1 MLQEVIDLQNEAV
14 SKLLSCVESKRE
26 VTFKAP
32 TGSGKTYMMSDL
44 MNRIL
49 ERDSNVVFVVS
60 TLSKGGLG
68 EQNYKAFEQ
77 FSRERFSH
85 LKPFLI
91 DSNDSG
97 EEALHIDTNYNVYV
111 LPHGLYKEKSKLKQG
126 ALVNFLNHISPDLL
140 RHNQGKK
147 IYLIKDECHISTKNL
162 DNLIADSKGYFQKV
176 INISATPN
184 IAKGQKPNVE
194 ITEAQAVNA
203 NLIKSIELK
212 GVDNE
217 SSVEELQ
224 GAIDE
229 FIELKR
235 AYLDE
240 QNGVGINP
248 CLIIQISNKD
258 KADKEIEQIKQA
270 LKIHSELK
278 YMIIVDNSDS
288 KKSSKCESNDKV
300 AKLPI
305 KKWKDYAKG
314 NNSSIDI
321 IVFKM
326 VISEGWDIPRACML
340 YQMRD
345 SKSSQLDEQVMGR
358 VRRNPRLLD
367 FETLSSAQREL
378 ISKAYIYGVKPKES
392 STTKVWL
399 KGQIHKGLLENEIIK
414 EFSIKITRLKSG
426 ERLEFSAEKFLEN
439 LVDLADCSS
448 DFGGDMRGEVG
459 GNVSGNFGGKKDI
472 FTLYKELQSSPEL
485 EAQCKA
491 YAGSKSHKW
500 YAFANNFGAIKRE
513 YEKEVIDY
521 DKSVEICDE
530 VGALA
535 LESFF
540 GANEH
545 HTDMEFL
552 EEWAW
557 QKEGERFC
565 FDSKAEIEWIRII
578 SKCAKKGLIKTVV
591 INGEKT
597 ALFGKNY
604 PYNSGIKFEYYLNG
618 RHFSYPDFV
627 LKDTDEQIHIFEV
640 KSVDSFGSG
649 DSDYT
654 RKISEL
660 EKIYKAISKKEGM
673 RDYHFWIPI
682 KQEGNRWV
690 VKCYANGKDRFSG
703 EAFGSEDIINAV
715 VDRLKG

>member
-68 EQNYKAFEQ
+68 EQNYKAFER

-111 LPHGLYKEKSKLKQG
+111 LPRDLYKEKSKLKQG

-147 IYLIKDECHISTKNL
+147 IYLIKDECHIATKNL
-162 DNLIADSKGYFQKV
+162 DSLIVDSNGKGYLQKV
-176 INISATPN
+176 INISATPK
-184 IAKGQKPNVE
+184 IAKGQNPSVE
-194 ITEAQAVNA
+194 ITEDKAVNA

-224 GAIDE
+224 GAIEE
-229 FIELKR
+229 FIGLKR

-300 AKLPI
+300 AKLPV

-345 SKSSQLDEQVMGR
+345 SQSSQLDEQVMGR

-367 FETLSSAQREL
+367 FDSLSQAQREI

-399 KGQIHKGLLENEIIK
+399 KGQIHKGLLQNEIIK

-439 LVDLADCSS
+439 LVDSNS
-448 DFGGDMRGEVG
+448 NDFGGEVG
-459 GNVSGNFGGKKDI
+459 GNFGGNASGSFGGKKDI

-485 EAQCKA
+485 EAQCRA
-491 YAGSKSHKW
+491 YARGESHKW
-500 YAFANNFGAIKRE
+500 YAFANNLCAIKKE

-540 GANEH
+540 SANEY

-578 SKCAKKGLIKTVV
+578 SKCAKKGLIKSVR
-591 INGEKT
+591 INDNET
-597 ALFGKNY
+597 TLFGKNY

-627 LKDTDEQIHIFEV
+627 LKDKAERIHIFEV

-649 DSDYT
+649 DSEYT
-654 RKISEL
+654 RKINEL

-673 RDYHFWIPI
+673 RGYHFWIPI

-690 VKCYANGKDRFSG
+690 VKCYANGEDRFSG
-703 EAFGSEDIINAV
+703 EAFGSEGIINAV

>member
-68 EQNYKAFEQ
+68 EQNYKAFER

-111 LPHGLYKEKSKLKQG
+111 LPRDLYKEKSKLKQG

-147 IYLIKDECHISTKNL
+147 IYLIKDECHIATKNL
-162 DNLIADSKGYFQKV
+162 DSLIVDSNGKGYFQKV
-176 INISATPN
+176 INISATPK
-184 IAKGQKPNVE
+184 IAKGQNPNVE
-194 ITEAQAVNA
+194 ITEDKAVNA

-224 GAIDE
+224 GAIEE
-229 FIELKR
+229 FIGLKR

-300 AKLPI
+300 AKLPV

-314 NNSSIDI
+314 DNSSIDI

-345 SKSSQLDEQVMGR
+345 SQSSQLDEQVMGR

-367 FETLSSAQREL
+367 FESLSQAQREL

-399 KGQIHKGLLENEIIK
+399 KGQIHKGLLQNEIIK

-439 LVDLADCSS
+439 LADCSN
-448 DFGGDMRGEVG
+448 DFGGEVG
-459 GNVSGNFGGKKDI
+459 GNFGGNASGSFGGKKDI

-491 YAGSKSHKW
+491 YAGSESHKW
-500 YAFANNFGAIKRE
+500 YAFANNFCAIKKE

-540 GANEH
+540 STNEH

-578 SKCAKKGLIKTVV
+578 SKCAKKGLIKSVR
-591 INGEKT
+591 INDNET
-597 ALFGKNY
+597 TLFGKNY

-627 LKDTDEQIHIFEV
+627 LKDKAERIHIFEV

-649 DSDYT
+649 DSEYT
-654 RKISEL
+654 RKINEL

-673 RDYHFWIPI
+673 RGYHFWIPI
-682 KQEGNRWV
+682 KQDGNRWV
-690 VKCYANGKDRFSG
+690 VKCYANGEDRFSG
-703 EAFGSEDIINAV
+703 EAFESDEIINAV

>member
-49 ERDSNVVFVVS
+49 EKDSNVVFIVS

-68 EQNYKAFEQ
+68 EQNYKAFER
-77 FSRERFSH
+77 FSREKFYC

-111 LPHGLYKEKSKLKQG
+111 LPRDLYKEKSKLKQG
-126 ALVNFLNHISPDLL
+126 ALVNFLNHISLDLL

-162 DNLIADSKGYFQKV
+162 DSLIVDSNGKGYFQKV

-184 IAKGQKPNVE
+184 RAKGQNPNVE
-194 ITEAQAVNA
+194 ITEDKAISA
-203 NLIKSIELK
+203 NLIKKVELK
-212 GVDNE
+212 GVNNE

-224 GAIDE
+224 GAIEE
-229 FIELKR
+229 FIGLKR

-300 AKLPI
+300 VKLPI

-345 SKSSQLDEQVMGR
+345 SQSKQLDEQVMGR

-367 FETLSSAQREL
+367 FEELKSPQQKL
-378 ISKAYIYGVKPKES
+378 ISTAYIYGVKPKES

-399 KGQIHKGLLENEIIK
+399 KGQIHEGLLENEIIK

-426 ERLEFSAEKFLEN
+426 DRLEFSAEKYLAD
-439 LVDLADCSS
+439 LVDSNS
-448 DFGGDMRGEVG
+448 NDFGGNLD
-459 GNVSGNFGGKKDI
+459 GKKDI
-472 FTLYKELQSSPEL
+472 FTLYRELQSSTEL

-491 YAGSKSHKW
+491 YAGSESHKW
-500 YAFANNFGAIKRE
+500 YAFANNFSAIKKE

-540 GANEH
+540 GINEY

-552 EEWAW
+552 DEWVW
-557 QKEGERFC
+557 QKDGERFC

-578 SKCAKKGLIKTVV
+578 SKCVRKGLIKSVT
-591 INGEKT
+591 INDNET
-597 ALFGKNY
+597 TLFGKNY

-627 LKDTDEQIHIFEV
+627 LKDKSERIHIFEV

-649 DSDYT
+649 DSEYT

-660 EKIYKAISKKEGM
+660 EKIYKAISKKEEMKG
-673 RDYHFWIPI
+673 YHFWIPI
-682 KQEGNRWV
+682 KQEGNRWI
-690 VKCYANGKDRFSG
+690 VKCYANGEDRFIG
-703 EAFGSEDIINAV
+703 ESFGSEDIINAV
-715 VDRLKG
+715 MDKLKQ

>member
-14 SKLLSCVESKRE
+14 SKLLSCVESKPE

-68 EQNYKAFEQ
+68 EQNYKAFER

-111 LPHGLYKEKSKLKQG
+111 LPRDLYKEKSKLKQG
-126 ALVNFLNHISPDLL
+126 ALVNFLNHISLDLL
-140 RHNQGKK
+140 RHTQGKK

-162 DNLIADSKGYFQKV
+162 DSLIADSKGYFQKV
-176 INISATPN
+176 INISATPK
-184 IAKGQKPNVE
+184 IAKGQNPNVE

-224 GAIDE
+224 GAIEE

-367 FETLSSAQREL
+367 FETLSEAQREL
-378 ISKAYIYGVKPKES
+378 ISKAYIYGVKPKQS

-439 LVDLADCSS
+439 LADLADCSS

-459 GNVSGNFGGKKDI
+459 GNMSSNFGGKKDI
-472 FTLYKELQSSPEL
+472 FTLYKELQSNSEL

-540 GANEH
+540 SANEH

-578 SKCAKKGLIKTVV
+578 SKCAKKGLIKSIR

-673 RDYHFWIPI
+673 RGYHFWIPI

-690 VKCYANGKDRFSG
+690 VKCYTNGKDRFNG